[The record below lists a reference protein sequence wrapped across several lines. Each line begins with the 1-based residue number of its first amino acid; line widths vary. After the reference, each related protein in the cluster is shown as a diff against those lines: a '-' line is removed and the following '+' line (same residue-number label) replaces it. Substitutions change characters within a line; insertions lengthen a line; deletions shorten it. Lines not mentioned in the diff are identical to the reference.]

1 MFKKV
6 QHRHFTFVSETC
18 LLTRTNKIIQ
28 EDIKN
33 IEIC

>member
-1 MFKKV
+1 MLKKV
-6 QHRHFTFVSETC
+6 QHRNFTFVSETC
-18 LLTRTNKIIQ
+18 LTRTNKIIQ